1 MNKFVKIAIAVVG
14 SGAIGG
20 LTYAASLNPTWGAV
34 FSYATLAI
42 SGAMSILISWPPKTN
57 A

>member
-1 MNKFVKIAIAVVG
+1 MKTWVKFIVAIVG

-20 LTYAASLNPTWGAV
+20 LTFAASLNPTWGQV
-34 FSYATLAI
+34 FAYSTLAI
-42 SGAMSILISWPPKTN
+42 SGAMSITIGWPPAK